1 MRALSMSLTLAMLLS
16 LLLLTGCAVGTVR
29 DLVAKGGA
37 GPAKGL
43 GKTIL
48 VAKVDLPPESAERM
62 EKAER
67 IATLAR
73 QAFEDV
79 PDVELL
85 PAETLQSRL
94 PGRDLIGASDA
105 ELAAAALD
113 AGADTVVLVQVL
125 GYGGALS
132 VSFPPVYWLV
142 TLDYAYHARV
152 IDARTGALYLDAHRG
167 KRSSSAYA
175 VSGREAL
182 AERFKTDF
190 AALMGEAREGS
201 GSKTASGS

>member
-1 MRALSMSLTLAMLLS
+1 MRTLSMSLTAAMLLS

-37 GPAKGL
+37 GAAKSL

-48 VAKVDLPPESAERM
+48 VAKVELPQDSADRM
-62 EKAER
+62 EKTER
-67 IATLAR
+67 IVALAE
-73 QAFEDV
+73 QAFDGM
-79 PDVELL
+79 PGVELL
-85 PAETLQSRL
+85 PAGAIESRL
-94 PGRDLIGASDA
+94 PGRDPIGASDA

-125 GYGGALS
+125 GYGGELS

-182 AERFKTDF
+182 AGRFKADF
-190 AALMGEAREGS
+190 TALMGDAREGS

>member
-1 MRALSMSLTLAMLLS
+1 MP
-16 LLLLTGCAVGTVR
+16 G
-29 DLVAKGGA
+29 
-37 GPAKGL
+37 
-43 GKTIL
+43 
-48 VAKVDLPPESAERM
+48 
-62 EKAER
+62 
-67 IATLAR
+67 
-73 QAFEDV
+73 
-79 PDVELL
+79 VELL
-85 PAETLQSRL
+85 PAGAIESRL
-94 PGRDLIGASDA
+94 PGRDPIGASDA

-125 GYGGALS
+125 GYGGELS

-182 AERFKTDF
+182 AGRFKADF
-190 AALMGEAREGS
+190 TALMGDARDGS

>member
-1 MRALSMSLTLAMLLS
+1 MRALSMSLTAAMLLS
-16 LLLLTGCAVGTVR
+16 LLLLAGCAAGTVR
-29 DLVAKGGA
+29 DLVSKGGA
-37 GPAKGL
+37 GAAKSL

-48 VAKVDLPPESAERM
+48 VARVDLPPESAERM
-62 EKAER
+62 EKTER
-67 IATLAR
+67 IVALAK
-73 QAFEDV
+73 QAFEGM
-79 PDVELL
+79 PGVELL
-85 PAETLQSRL
+85 PTEALQSRL
-94 PGRDLIGASDA
+94 PGRDPIGASDA

-125 GYGGALS
+125 GYGGELS
-132 VSFPPVYWLV
+132 VAFPPVYWLV

-182 AERFKTDF
+182 AERFKADF
-190 AALMGEAREGS
+190 AALMADAHEDS